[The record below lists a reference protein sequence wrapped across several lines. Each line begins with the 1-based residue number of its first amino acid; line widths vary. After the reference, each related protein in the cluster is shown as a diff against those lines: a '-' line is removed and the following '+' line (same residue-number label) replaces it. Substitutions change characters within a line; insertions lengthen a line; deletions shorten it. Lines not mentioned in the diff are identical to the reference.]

1 MFYFSKYVII
11 SWFYISVSSGFND
24 GWAHSICQPASNL
37 PDKLNFFFLF
47 FLTVVCCACN
57 MLMLISL
64 CYEEN

>member
-11 SWFYISVSSGFND
+11 SWFYISVSSGFNG

-47 FLTVVCCACN
+47 FFNGCL
-57 MLMLISL
+57 L
-64 CYEEN
+64 CL